1 MRQTSAA
8 KTRPESQ
15 MAAHTVKRVSRSRSN
30 KKPAR
35 PKQKSLP
42 KGRQIAPEIVEVMP
56 PEVIATAGRDGAA
69 PAVAAAAATAA
80 MATAAQVHG
89 RVVLS
94 ASCTIHEAPALRAH
108 LLAQAAHPGP
118 YEVDGS
124 AVQQIDTA
132 GVQLVVAFALDCL
145 ERSIHYVWTGRS
157 TALDD
162 AIRTLGVGALL
173 ESPGAASYSP
183 GGA

>member
-1 MRQTSAA
+1 MPA
-8 KTRPESQ
+8 TRGAITPPEGQ

-42 KGRQIAPEIVEVMP
+42 KGGQIVPESVESMP
-56 PEVIATAGRDGAA
+56 PEVIATAQADGAA
-69 PAVAAAAATAA
+69 LAVTAT
-80 MATAAQVHG
+80 TPVQG
-89 RVVLS
+89 RIVLG

-118 YEVDGS
+118 YEIDGS

-145 ERSIHYVWTGRS
+145 ERSIHYVWTARS
-157 TALDD
+157 VALDE

-173 ESPGAASYSP
+173 ESPGGASYSP
-183 GGA
+183 GGAA